1 MDTEL
6 SMECIDVLSSNDS
19 GVTVVTSDSLVRND
33 AYCEDAKIEEL
44 EERIVDLQGVI
55 HKYKQIIESQQ
66 KEIASLK
73 NKVETRDAKQLANLK
88 NVNDHLKIITK
99 NEDDDDK
106 EDVKDKIN
114 DLLIEK
120 SNDAQVGANEFG
132 EFLEFTAFTI
142 ALKEK
147 FNNFMKVRQTL
158 KKEKD
163 EWETI
168 AELMRLERMCAEDE
182 LKKMRGETAAFKEE
196 NTKLAEESSNLKT
209 EIKELEGQVAFLEL
223 DHEREVKEMQQ
234 FTEELKDA
242 LASLESEATCL
253 KKKNSVLSEEYS
265 CLEKEKKGVQ
275 EIMDFMQFSQDITF
289 SKLKILQSE
298 KAAVDKEKTDL
309 LNSKADLLLKIQ
321 VRKRQVMHNTFGNY
335 RKKMAQELKKGTAS
349 ATKDPK
355 FIAVDGDKLK
365 QSVFIKSKVDRTTV
379 RHPEATGWDKGGLG
393 DAPNYPGRDFEN
405 GLNEQDHI
413 AATGDTS
420 RWRFQPS
427 DNSFAFS
434 FTPPASPVSKKRQES
449 TAAHGGKQN
458 NTTTKFE
465 HAESFEKFHFKNIG
479 TLYDFKD
486 L

>member
-6 SMECIDVLSSNDS
+6 SMERVDNLSSNDS

-33 AYCEDAKIEEL
+33 EYCEDAKIEEL
-44 EERIVDLQGVI
+44 EGTIVDLQGVI

-88 NVNDHLKIITK
+88 NVNNHLKMITK

-120 SNDAQVGANEFG
+120 SKDAQVGANEFG
-132 EFLEFTAFTI
+132 EFLEFTAFTL

-147 FNNFMKVRQTL
+147 FNNFKKVQQTL

-168 AELMRLERMCAEDE
+168 AELMRLERMCAENE
-182 LKKMRGETAAFKEE
+182 LKKLRAETAAFKEG

-234 FTEELKDA
+234 FTEELNHA

-253 KKKNSVLSEEYS
+253 KEKNSVLSEEYS
-265 CLEKEKKGVQ
+265 SLEREKKEVDDLLEYMRLCQ
-275 EIMDFMQFSQDITF
+275 EFQFNELRII
-289 SKLKILQSE
+289 KRE
-298 KAAVDKEKTDL
+298 KAALKEE
-309 LNSKADLLLKIQ
+309 KADLLDCKAKLLLKSQ
-321 VRKRQVMHNTFGNY
+321 VQETEIINLREIVEIIRRRKR
-335 RKKMAQELKKGTAS
+335 AS
-349 ATKDPK
+349 WCKRL
-355 FIAVDGDKLK
+355 VC
-365 QSVFIKSKVDRTTV
+365 SS
-379 RHPEATGWDKGGLG
+379 
-393 DAPNYPGRDFEN
+393 
-405 GLNEQDHI
+405 
-413 AATGDTS
+413 
-420 RWRFQPS
+420 
-427 DNSFAFS
+427 NS
-434 FTPPASPVSKKRQES
+434 
-449 TAAHGGKQN
+449 N
-458 NTTTKFE
+458 
-465 HAESFEKFHFKNIG
+465 
-479 TLYDFKD
+479 
-486 L
+486 